1 MSVTSTHL
9 LNVTAAVV
17 AGAHPVLSAGPGDLV
32 VVDGA
37 VHTQRFGIRAALL
50 DAGIEH
56 VLQFDPADGF
66 RDARDRRAAR
76 AVLARAVG
84 EEEAGVQLDSRSA
97 LDVADVAASLLAHA
111 DDPFAVVI
119 YDADVLFGDPS
130 PTTQTALVRLRGA
143 AQNARCVARD
153 VPLPPRNVLVLVR
166 GGGPLPPPL
175 ELLPGARAIAV
186 GPPTERERRAALEG
200 LGPHFHGAGELDDR
214 ERGAALDALARRTA
228 LQPLTALEQIRRASV
243 HRTIPLTRTRGLVD
257 TLGGSA
263 AEVRTSAG
271 DDRVAAVLRS
281 AIVGQDHVL
290 DPIIERIALR
300 AVPDAMYD
308 PEGTTARPEL
318 FVLLGTPGGGK
329 TDLAQQLALAL
340 FGSPDMAF
348 VIRGNSMKLD
358 HETASITGAPSG
370 YTGYRDGQ
378 SLGEQVAGL
387 DEFLLLVD
395 EFDRANR
402 NVLEMLLSV
411 FEEGRLPTS
420 RSTSVDMHNCVV
432 VLTSNQGSEE
442 LMARIR
448 ADRVAPPLDEIVAIH
463 RRALE
468 LVLTSSEGEDA
479 RDIAALWSRIK
490 SRVLVYDVLRDEAI
504 AALSGKFADWV
515 VLNAEHNWPLTI
527 SYDEAGLAAAVRARL
542 GLEGT
547 WDARDVRSLVDELLH
562 DPLRR
567 AVVGGT
573 VVRGS
578 RVRVA
583 YADGRPT
590 IDPPGA
596 ARAA

>member
-1 MSVTSTHL
+1 MSVTSMHL

-97 LDVADVAASLLAHA
+97 LDVADVAASLLAQA

-119 YDADVLFGDPS
+119 YDADVLFGDQS

-175 ELLPGARAIAV
+175 EALPGARAIAV

-200 LGPHFHGAGELDDR
+200 LGPHFHGVGELDDR

-228 LQPLTALEQIRRASV
+228 LQPLAVLEQIRRTSV
-243 HRTIPLTRTRGLVD
+243 HRTIPLTRTRGLID

-263 AEVRTSAG
+263 AETRTSAG

-420 RSTSVDMHNCVV
+420 RSTSVDMRNCVV

-448 ADRVAPPLDEIVAIH
+448 ADGVAPPLDEIVAIH
-463 RRALE
+463 RGALE
-468 LVLTSSEGEDA
+468 LVLTSCEGEDA

-490 SRVLVYDVLRDEAI
+490 SRVMVYDVLRDEAI
-504 AALSGKFADWV
+504 VALSGKFADWI
-515 VLNAEHNWPLTI
+515 VLNADHNWPLTI
-527 SYDEAGLAAAVRARL
+527 TYDEAGLAAAVQARL
-542 GLEGT
+542 GPEGT

-573 VVRGS
+573 VARGS
-578 RVRVA
+578 RVRVG
-583 YADGRPT
+583 YAGGRPT
-590 IDPPGA
+590 IDPPDA